1 MTVKNSFEFVRII
14 LLLHETRRW
23 KVIMEKFIPHPRPA
37 HWKLAG
43 RERQWRR
50 WLKVMKVLSFM
61 FTASWA
67 DSLFQPILFLQLSY
81 NWRGP

>member
-23 KVIMEKFIPHPRPA
+23 KVIMEKFIPHPRHTESWPA
-37 HWKLAG
+37 
-43 RERQWRR
+43 ERRR